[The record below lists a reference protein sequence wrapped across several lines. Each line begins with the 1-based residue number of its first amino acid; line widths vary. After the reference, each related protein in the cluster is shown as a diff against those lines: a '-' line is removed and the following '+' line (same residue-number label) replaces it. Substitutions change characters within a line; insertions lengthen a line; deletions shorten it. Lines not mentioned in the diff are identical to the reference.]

1 MPRISIGDLIMANVS
16 VFATLGKGV
25 SVSVASGCTAFARSC
40 QVAEELSTACLAG
53 AIALEQWASS
63 SLSAANQE
71 RLNQM
76 VAATTVTVEQQPQQQ
91 QTITSTTTTTDSN

>member
-1 MPRISIGDLIMANVS
+1 MSIGDLIMSNVS

-40 QVAEELSTACLAG
+40 QVAEELSTAALA
-53 AIALEQWASS
+53 ASIALEQWASS

-76 VAATTVTVEQQPQQQ
+76 VAATTVTVVEDQPQEQQA
-91 QTITSTTTTTDSN
+91 TTGA

>member
-1 MPRISIGDLIMANVS
+1 MANVS

-25 SVSVASGCTAFARSC
+25 SVSVASGATAFARSC
-40 QVAEELSTACLAG
+40 QVAEELSTAALAG

-63 SLSAANQE
+63 SLSAANHE

-76 VAATTVTVEQQPQQQ
+76 VAATTITVVEEE
-91 QTITSTTTTTDSN
+91 SKS

>member
-1 MPRISIGDLIMANVS
+1 MTVS

-40 QVAEELSTACLAG
+40 QVAEEVSTACLAG

-63 SLSAANQE
+63 SLSAENQK
-71 RLNQM
+71 RLNGM
-76 VAATTVTVEQQPQQQ
+76 VARTTVTVEESA
-91 QTITSTTTTTDSN
+91 TTESTTTTVS

>member
-1 MPRISIGDLIMANVS
+1 MTVS

-40 QVAEELSTACLAG
+40 QVAEEVSTACLAG

-63 SLSAANQE
+63 SLSAENQK
-71 RLNQM
+71 RLNDM
-76 VAATTVTVEQQPQQQ
+76 VAATTVRVEDQPQQ
-91 QTITSTTTTTDSN
+91 TTTVS